1 MADNFITAM
10 AAVATPTATLT
21 VMVLVTATRMAHMV
35 AAEDME
41 VVHTAAA
48 RALVVTKC
56 QTLVQA

>member
-1 MADNFITAM
+1 M

-21 VMVLVTATRMAHMV
+21 VMVLLTVTRMAPMV

-41 VVHTAAA
+41 EVHTAAA